1 MVAVKTTR
9 SAVQGGVAAEAHL
22 SGKYKYNNCKDYKNS
37 NHVFLIQ
44 GIVKTISNHLLIC
57 RRRWTSKGIFLQA
70 ASVCSQMGEVALLMH
85 PCHQMGLWSNQVRWL
100 FWDYWSRENDRTLGM
115 TWGPTA
121 YTETSSP
128 PWVSSERGNVA
139 ICLKVFAWKFIQVV
153 FAHTECMFHRSL
165 KEPNNFGVENRR
177 REEEGFVEQLLL
189 CEFT

>member
-1 MVAVKTTR
+1 MRSRPCAFDLHTAEHCSESSANKSKSCVHLSLNSVENVFFIAQLCYMGTVKTTR

-100 FWDYWSRENDRTLGM
+100 F
-115 TWGPTA
+115 
-121 YTETSSP
+121 
-128 PWVSSERGNVA
+128 
-139 ICLKVFAWKFIQVV
+139 
-153 FAHTECMFHRSL
+153 
-165 KEPNNFGVENRR
+165 
-177 REEEGFVEQLLL
+177 
-189 CEFT
+189 